1 MVYID
6 DYSFYFL
13 GFQLKKHSIFYF
25 GIIILLVLFT
35 SSFYVKI
42 NNIKQDFTSIN
53 ESENFNYLGK
63 INSSGISNFTEFE
76 TFLDSYIPDHFIGYN
91 ITGMTISIVEND
103 EMVFAKGYG
112 SRSLYPTV
120 KPVIANQTLFRVGSI
135 SKTFVAVAVLQLVE
149 DGILDLDTDIN
160 NYLTMFQIPN
170 TYQEPITLKHLLT
183 HSAGFEEFAYN
194 SLIPSLVYMPTL
206 QEVVSIAIPER
217 VHPPG
222 IITSYSN
229 YGLTLAG
236 YIVQEISGE
245 LFEDYIEN
253 EILIPLGMNQSSFK
267 QPLPTSSMRLNMS
280 DGFDDGRSGSFEYVT
295 VPPAGAFS
303 ATSTDMAKFMIALLN
318 NGTFN
323 GNKILQNETIQ
334 MMQEVHFITH
344 PNLPGVNLGLYE
356 MLANDEHVIGH
367 GGDTYYFHSR
377 MALFPERKLG
387 IFMSYNS
394 RGGVYAKS
402 ALYSDILNRYFPR
415 QNKIVIPMQ
424 DYDKGLIKYGGYY
437 CTTRRFYSDKVINT
451 PYSYEAQ
458 NVTIKERDFLDDG
471 FEIKSK
477 KGYLEMNILGGFQFV
492 QVEPDYFVESTGHYD
507 LSFAFIRNE
516 NNEITNLYINFGNPA
531 VSYEKVH
538 PIYENYEGLSYVVF
552 TIGVIFFVSIIAW
565 GIIYLIRTKKGQ
577 EINPIPLIVA
587 KWLSVGVLIF
597 SSISIIIVV
606 VKSYSTILLDFE
618 ILSDLGGLIVFPIID
633 LLLIAGMFIFSVL
646 SWFGIGN
653 NDKIPYWKLWERIL
667 YSILTLFSSI
677 FIITFALWGM
687 LG

>member
-1 MVYID
+1 M
-6 DYSFYFL
+6 
-13 GFQLKKHSIFYF
+13 KKHSIFYI
-25 GIIILLVLFT
+25 GIIMLLVLFT

-42 NNIKQDFTSIN
+42 NNTKQDFTSIN

-112 SRSLYPTV
+112 SRNLYPTV

-194 SLIPSLVYMPTL
+194 SLVPTIVYMPTL

-236 YIVQEISGE
+236 YIVQEMSGE
-245 LFEDYIEN
+245 PFEDYIEN

-267 QPLPTSSMRLNMS
+267 QPLPTSDMRLNMS
-280 DGFDDGRSGSFEYVT
+280 KGFNQYGHQGEFEYVT
-295 VPPAGAFS
+295 VAPAGAFS

-323 GNKILQNETIQ
+323 GNRILQNETIQ

-344 PNLPGVNLGLYE
+344 PKLPGVNLGLYE

-377 MALFPERKLG
+377 MALFPERRLG
-387 IFMSYNS
+387 IFMSYNNN
-394 RGGVYAKS
+394 GGAYAKS
-402 ALYSDILNRYFPR
+402 ILYSDILNRYFPK
-415 QNKIVIPMQ
+415 QNKIVLPMQ
-424 DYDKGLIKYGGYY
+424 DYDKGLIKYNGYY
-437 CTTRRFYSDKVINT
+437 CTTRRFYSDKVIDT
-451 PYSYEAQ
+451 PYFYDAP

-477 KGYLEMNILGGFQFV
+477 KGYLEMNILGSLQFV
-492 QVEPDYFVESTGHYD
+492 QVEPDYFVELSGHYD
-507 LSFAFIRNE
+507 YSFAFIRNE
-516 NNEITNLYINFGNPA
+516 KNEITNLYINFGNPT
-531 VSYEKVH
+531 VSYERVH
-538 PIYENYEGLSYVVF
+538 PIYENYEGLSFVVF
-552 TIGVIFFVSIIAW
+552 AIGVIFFGSIITW
-565 GIIYLIRTKKGQ
+565 GIFYLIRTKKGQ
-577 EINPIPLIVA
+577 EINPIPLVIA

-618 ILSDLGGLIVFPIID
+618 ILSDLGGLLVFPIID
-633 LLLIAGMFIFSVL
+633 LLLITGMFIFSVL

-653 NDKIPYWKLWERIL
+653 IDKNPYWKLWERIL
-667 YSILTLFSSI
+667 YLILSVLSSI
-677 FIITFALWGM
+677 FIITFALWGI